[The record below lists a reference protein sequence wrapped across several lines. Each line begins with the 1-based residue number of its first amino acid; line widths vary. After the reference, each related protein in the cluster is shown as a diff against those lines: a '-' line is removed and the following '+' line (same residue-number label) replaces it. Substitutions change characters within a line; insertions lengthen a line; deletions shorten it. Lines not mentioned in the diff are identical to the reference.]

1 MIPITRILFFIHL
14 SIVFLTAQEYY
25 GAVKD
30 LGKVSEAGTDIIIY
44 YEDDKIRAFL
54 RNYTNMY
61 GNKYF
66 HLFGM
71 GSVNDSSLELHS
83 IVSSEGIYDDG
94 GIFIFELN
102 DNKLFSD
109 RLPFVLIKND
119 SKSRKIMGNIVKKE
133 DILFDASYFQK
144 STGREL
150 ILTKNKSLSSKMVDP
165 KSRNNPL
172 EIAVALFDDILPS
185 NVIEKSFVKNVFE
198 DNQYVIDNNYSGY
211 TYKTCADDY
220 DIEEDY
226 DGNCKTYNFYRYNKQ
241 KGDVILV
248 EVEIHST
255 CLDDSC
261 SHEYHQLRFLKNV
274 DFEWKLISHKS
285 GIRCDELRG
294 GGSPPCL

>member
-1 MIPITRILFFIHL
+1 MYRILPFIHL
-14 SIVFLTAQEYY
+14 FTVLLFSQEYY
-25 GAVKD
+25 GKIVD
-30 LGKVSEAGTDIIIY
+30 LGEISEAGTDIIIY
-44 YEDDKIRAFL
+44 YEDDKVRAFL

-66 HLFGM
+66 HLFGK

-119 SKSRKIMGNIVKKE
+119 SKSRKIMGNSVKKE
-133 DILFDASYFQK
+133 DILFDASFIIK
-144 STGREL
+144 SAGREL
-150 ILTKNKSLSSKMVDP
+150 VLTKDESLISKMADHENG
-165 KSRNNPL
+165 NNPV
-172 EIAVALFDDILPS
+172 EIAIALFKDILPS
-185 NVIEKSFVKNVFE
+185 NVIEKNFVKNVFK
-198 DNQYVIDNNYSGY
+198 DDQYVIDNNYSGY
-211 TYKTCADDY
+211 TYKTCADDF

-226 DGNCKTYNFYRYNKQ
+226 DGNCKTYNFYQYTKQ
-241 KGDVILV
+241 KGDVMLV

-261 SHEYHQLRFLKNV
+261 SHEYHQLRFLKNI
-274 DFEWKLISHKS
+274 DFKWKLLSHRS

>member
-30 LGKVSEAGTDIIIY
+30 LGKVSEAGTDIVIY
-44 YEDDKIRAFL
+44 YEDEKIRAFL

-66 HLFGM
+66 HLFGK
-71 GSVNDSSLELHS
+71 GSVNDNSLELHS
-83 IVSSEGIYDDG
+83 IVFSEGIYDDG

-102 DNKLFSD
+102 QNKIFSD
-109 RLPFVLIKND
+109 RLPLVLIKND
-119 SKSRKIMGNIVKKE
+119 SKSRKIMGNSVKKE

-150 ILTKNKSLSSKMVDP
+150 ILTKNKSLSSKMIDT
-165 KSRNNPL
+165 KNRNNPL
-172 EIAVALFDDILPS
+172 DIAVALFDNTLPS
-185 NVIEKSFVKNVFE
+185 NVIEKSFVKKVFE
-198 DNQYVIDNNYSGY
+198 DHQYVIDNNYSGY

-226 DGNCKTYNFYRYNKQ
+226 DGNCKTYNFYRHNKQ
-241 KGDVILV
+241 KGDVMLV

-261 SHEYHQLRFLKNV
+261 SHEYHQLRFLKNI
-274 DFEWKLISHKS
+274 DFEWKLLSHKS

>member
-1 MIPITRILFFIHL
+1 MTRILFFIHL
-14 SIVFLTAQEYY
+14 SIVFLTAQKYY

-66 HLFGM
+66 HLFGK
-71 GSVNDSSLELHS
+71 GSVNDGSLELHS

-102 DNKLFSD
+102 DNKLLSD

-119 SKSRKIMGNIVKKE
+119 SKSRKIMGNSVKKE
-133 DILFDASYFQK
+133 DILFDASYLHK
-144 STGREL
+144 STDREL

-165 KSRNNPL
+165 KNRNNPL

-185 NVIEKSFVKNVFE
+185 NVIEKNFVKNVFK
-198 DNQYVIDNNYSGY
+198 DHQYVIDNNYIGY

-274 DFEWKLISHKS
+274 DFEWKLLYHKS
-285 GIRCDELRG
+285 GIRCDDLRG

>member
-1 MIPITRILFFIHL
+1 MYRILPFIHL
-14 SIVFLTAQEYY
+14 FTVLLFSQEYY
-25 GAVKD
+25 GKIVD
-30 LGKVSEAGTDIIIY
+30 LGEISEAGTDIIIY
-44 YEDDKIRAFL
+44 YEDDKVRAFL

-66 HLFGM
+66 HLFGKR
-71 GSVNDSSLELHS
+71 SVNDSSLELHS

-119 SKSRKIMGNIVKKE
+119 SKSRKIMGNSVKKE
-133 DILFDASYFQK
+133 DILFDASFIHK
-144 STGREL
+144 SAGREL
-150 ILTKNKSLSSKMVDP
+150 VLTKDESLISKMADH
-165 KSRNNPL
+165 KNGNNPV
-172 EIAVALFDDILPS
+172 EIAIALFKDILPS
-185 NVIEKSFVKNVFE
+185 NVIEKNFVKNVFK
-198 DNQYVIDNNYSGY
+198 DDQYVIDNNYSGY

-220 DIEEDY
+220 DIEEGY
-226 DGNCKTYNFYRYNKQ
+226 DGNCKTYNFYQYTKQ
-241 KGDVILV
+241 KGDVMLV

-261 SHEYHQLRFLKNV
+261 SHEYHQLRFLKNI
-274 DFEWKLISHKS
+274 DFKWKLLSHRS

>member
-1 MIPITRILFFIHL
+1 MTRILFFIHL
-14 SIVFLTAQEYY
+14 SIVFLTAQKYY

-66 HLFGM
+66 HLFGK

-119 SKSRKIMGNIVKKE
+119 SKSRKIMGNSVKKE

-144 STGREL
+144 RTGREL
-150 ILTKNKSLSSKMVDP
+150 ILTKNKSLSSKMVYP
-165 KSRNNPL
+165 KNRNNPL

-185 NVIEKSFVKNVFE
+185 NVIEKNFVKNVFE
-198 DNQYVIDNNYSGY
+198 DHQYVIDNNYSGY

-274 DFEWKLISHKS
+274 DFEWKILSHRS

>member
-1 MIPITRILFFIHL
+1 VTRILFFIHL
-14 SIVFLTAQEYY
+14 SIVFLTAQKYY

-66 HLFGM
+66 HLFGK

-102 DNKLFSD
+102 DNKLVSD

-119 SKSRKIMGNIVKKE
+119 SKSRKIMGNSVKKE

-144 STGREL
+144 RTGREL
-150 ILTKNKSLSSKMVDP
+150 ILTKNKSLSSKMVYP
-165 KSRNNPL
+165 KNRNNPL

-185 NVIEKSFVKNVFE
+185 NVIEKNFVKNVFE
-198 DNQYVIDNNYSGY
+198 DHQYVIDNNYSGY
-211 TYKTCADDY
+211 TYKTCAEDY

-274 DFEWKLISHKS
+274 DFEWKILSHRS

>member
-1 MIPITRILFFIHL
+1 MTRILFFIHL

-71 GSVNDSSLELHS
+71 GSVSDSSLELHS
-83 IVSSEGIYDDG
+83 IASSEGIYDDG

-102 DNKLFSD
+102 DNKLLSD

-119 SKSRKIMGNIVKKE
+119 SKSRKIMGNSVKKE

-165 KSRNNPL
+165 KNRNNPL

-185 NVIEKSFVKNVFE
+185 NVIGKNFVKNVFE
-198 DNQYVIDNNYSGY
+198 DHQYVIDNNYSGY

-274 DFEWKLISHKS
+274 DFEWKLLSHKS